1 MTALEKPEVK
11 TELPGPKA
19 REILK
24 KHRKYISPSYPRAY
38 DLVAE
43 RASGVWVWD
52 VDGNKFLDMVAG
64 VAVNSTG
71 HSHPKVV
78 QAAKEMLEK
87 LIHISTDFYHEK
99 EALLAEKL
107 SSIFPAKGNNMVFFT
122 NSGTE
127 SNEGALKLAKFTTK
141 RIYILA
147 FEGAFHGR
155 TYASMSVSASKTIHK
170 RYFGPLMPGVFF
182 VPFPNAYRPPFNAP
196 PEKAS
201 DQLID
206 YIENVM
212 FQRIVPPEEV
222 AAFIFEP
229 IQGEGGYV
237 FPLEDFFPKLR
248 KLANKYGFLLID
260 DEVQAG
266 LGRTGKWFAIEHY
279 NTVPDIITIAKGI
292 ASGIPMGAFISKEG
306 LMDKWPMGAHANTF
320 GGNPVAAAAA
330 LATLELIEN
339 ELMENARNV
348 GEYYLLKLKELQEE
362 FEEIGDVRGKG
373 LMIGIEFVRDR
384 ETKEYYPEFRDK
396 VVLKAFHKGV
406 LFLGCGPSAMRIVPP
421 LIITKEHVDIA
432 VDILAESIRETREE
446 LAKS

>member
-1 MTALEKPEVK
+1 MTQLEKPEIK

-19 REILK
+19 RQILER
-24 KHRKYISPSYPRAY
+24 HRKYISPSYPRAY

-43 RASGVWVWD
+43 RAEGVWVWD

-71 HSHPKVV
+71 HSHPKIVK
-78 QAAKEMLEK
+78 AIKEQVEK
-87 LIHISTDFYHEK
+87 LIHISTDFYHEVEVK
-99 EALLAEKL
+99 LAEKL
-107 SSIFPAKGNNMVFFT
+107 SSIFPSKGNNMVFFT

-127 SNEGALKLAKFTTK
+127 SNEGALKLAKFNTK

-147 FEGAFHGR
+147 FEGSFHGR
-155 TYASMSVSASKTIHK
+155 TYASMSVSASKTVHK

-182 VPFPNAYRPPFNAP
+182 VPFPNSYRPPFNAP
-196 PEKAS
+196 ADKAS

-206 YIENVM
+206 YIENTLFARV
-212 FQRIVPPEEV
+212 VPPEEV

-248 KLANKYGFLLID
+248 KLADKYGFLLID

-279 NTVPDIITIAKGI
+279 NTQPDIITIAKGI
-292 ASGIPMGAFISKEG
+292 ASGIPMGAFIAREG
-306 LMDKWPMGAHANTF
+306 LMDRWPMGAHANTF
-320 GGNPVAAAAA
+320 GGNPVAAASA

-339 ELMENARNV
+339 ELMENARIV
-348 GEYYLLKLKELQEE
+348 GEYYLQKLKELQRE

-373 LMIGIEFVRDR
+373 LMIGVEFVKDR

-396 VVLKAFHKGV
+396 VVLKSFQKGV
-406 LFLGCGPSAMRIVPP
+406 LFLGCGPSALRIVPP
-421 LIITKEHVDIA
+421 LIITKEHVDVA
-432 VDILAESIRETREE
+432 VDILAEAIKEAREE
-446 LAKS
+446 VK